1 LQVNTIERRAVMRRS
16 FLVLR
21 AMLCLVVFASFGVIH
36 PVSGQGTTDKEIT
49 VEGEVV
55 DLHCYMT
62 RHGGEGKG
70 ARHAACTNSCIRK
83 GGSVGFVS
91 QDGELY
97 VLLSNT
103 SAPIKN
109 RVIGLGG
116 KKVKITGVEVER
128 HDVEAIKVR
137 KIERIR

>member
-1 LQVNTIERRAVMRRS
+1 MFERRAVMRRS
-16 FLVLR
+16 FLVLS
-21 AMLCLVVFASFGVIH
+21 ALLFLAVFTGFGAIQI
-36 PVSGQGTTDKEIT
+36 VSGQDSGDKEIT

-91 QDGELY
+91 ENGDLY

-116 KKVKITGVEVER
+116 KKVKITGIEVER

-137 KIERIR
+137 KIARIR

>member
-1 LQVNTIERRAVMRRS
+1 MRRS

-21 AMLCLVVFASFGVIH
+21 ALLLLVVFASFGVIQ
-36 PVSGQGTTDKEIT
+36 PASGQGNSDKEIT

-55 DLHCYMT
+55 ELHCYMT

-70 ARHAACTNSCIRK
+70 AKHAACTNSCIRK
-83 GGSVGFVS
+83 GGSVGLVS
-91 QDGELY
+91 NDGDLY

-116 KKVKITGVEVER
+116 KKVKITGIEVER
-128 HDVEAIKVR
+128 NDVEAIRVR
-137 KIERIR
+137 KIERVR